1 MKIKGREFKFFEI
14 IFEHIQFCF
23 PNVTHKNPASFFLIK
38 ENLFLLKWFYFKPYK
53 RGFIYHL

>member
-23 PNVTHKNPASFFLIK
+23 QNVTHKNPASFFFELRK
-38 ENLFLLKWFYFKPYK
+38 
-53 RGFIYHL
+53 IYVY